1 MSDRSQLEREL
12 KQTRPFRSPY
22 AEAAIGVIRTAD
34 VLRRRFDALFR
45 PHGLTMQQY
54 NVLRILRGA
63 RPESLPTMEIAER
76 MIERTPGI
84 TRLVDRLEEKG
95 LVRRGR
101 SQEDRRRVLCSITE
115 EGLDLLAELDEPVEE
130 ADEEAL
136 SMLAEEEVEALIGF
150 LDRIREGHERE
161 APEA

>member
-1 MSDRSQLEREL
+1 MNEASQLEKEL

-22 AEAAIGVIRTAD
+22 QEATVGLLHTAD
-34 VLRRRFDALFR
+34 VLRRRFEELFQA
-45 PHGLTMQQY
+45 HGLTMQQY

-95 LVRRGR
+95 LARRER
-101 SQEDRRRVLCSITE
+101 SPEDRRCVLCTVTDA
-115 EGLDLLAELDEPVEE
+115 GLELLEELDDPVRGV
-130 ADEEAL
+130 DEQAL
-136 SMLAEEEVEALIGF
+136 SMLDRDEADSLIGM
-150 LDRIREGHERE
+150 LDRVREGNKS
-161 APEA
+161 